1 MKDRFDLES
10 EIATLYT
17 YSDQL
22 SLLSEGIL
30 EHDLDNDQVVNVLE
44 GLRVLLN
51 LQTQK
56 LHDTM
61 SQCFNLD
68 QYNNVAR
75 GNN

>member
-1 MKDRFDLES
+1 MKDRFDLEND
-10 EIATLYT
+10 INTLYT
-17 YSDQL
+17 FSDQL

-30 EHDLDNDQVVNVLE
+30 EHDLDTDQVVNVLE
-44 GLRVLLN
+44 GLKVLVN

-61 SQCFNLD
+61 SQCFKLD
-68 QYNNVAR
+68 QYSNIER

>member
-1 MKDRFDLES
+1 MKDRFNLEN
-10 EIATLYT
+10 EISTLYT
-17 YSDQL
+17 FSDQL

-30 EHDLDNDQVVNVLE
+30 EHDLDTDQVVNVLE
-44 GLRVLLN
+44 GLKVLVN

-61 SQCFNLD
+61 SQCFKLD
-68 QYNNVAR
+68 QYSNTER